1 MFDVQ
6 TGVFTQ
12 GELSAITGLN
22 TMMVDTWLIRGIL
35 QTTKVGGRTLK
46 GRRLFSVLAIFEAA
60 VIGELVSRLAMGPS
74 EAAKVARCA
83 AADWN
88 TPEDWKTTVVAAA
101 ERSAKVTNVFLIIVR
116 TEDGWRTVPVY
127 GDRNAPPVF
136 EPRSKYE
143 GWFATALGI
152 LPASDL
158 LSSVYV
164 KCRKIATEGKDSGD
178 DQP

>member
-1 MFDVQ
+1 MDVQ
-6 TGVFTQ
+6 TGTFTQ
-12 GELSAITGLN
+12 AELCQVTGLN
-22 TMMVDTWLIRGIL
+22 NVTVDTWLIRGIL
-35 QTTKVGGRTLK
+35 QTTKVGGRTLR

-60 VIGELVSRLAMGPS
+60 VVGELVNRLAMAPS

-88 TPEDWKTTVVAAA
+88 TADDWKPRVITAI
-101 ERSAKVTNVFLIIVR
+101 ERSAKLTNVFLIIVR

-127 GDRNAPPVF
+127 GDRNGPPVF

-158 LSSVYV
+158 LSSIYV

>member
-1 MFDVQ
+1 MLDVQ

-12 GELSAITGLN
+12 AELSTITGLN
-22 TMMVDTWLIRGIL
+22 TVTVDTWLIRGIL

-46 GRRLFSVLAIFEAA
+46 GRRLFSVLAIFEGA

-88 TPEDWKTTVVAAA
+88 TPDDWKPRVIAAA
-101 ERSAKVTNVFLIIVR
+101 ERTSTKVARVFLVIVR
-116 TEDGWRTVPVY
+116 NKDGWLTVPVY
-127 GDRNAPPVF
+127 GSKDGPPVL
-136 EPRSKYE
+136 EPGSKYE
-143 GWFATALGI
+143 RWFANAVAI

-164 KCRKIATEGKDSGD
+164 RCKKIATDDEGSVR
-178 DQP
+178 